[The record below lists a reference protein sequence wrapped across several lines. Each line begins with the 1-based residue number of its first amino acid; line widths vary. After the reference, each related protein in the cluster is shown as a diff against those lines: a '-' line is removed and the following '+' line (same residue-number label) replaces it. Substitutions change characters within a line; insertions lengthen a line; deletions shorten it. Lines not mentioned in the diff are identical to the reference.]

1 MKICARY
8 ARMNPQELA
17 ALGGS
22 FCYLSDLKCL
32 SNHLP
37 AKSPTKRA
45 MTATT
50 NENMYRMVCTPF
62 PRGEPD
68 KGYYNTAV
76 GYCQTK
82 RKGLGEGLRAF
93 FSFLVHI
100 SPLNYSSPSKLYS
113 W

>member
-76 GYCQTK
+76 
-82 RKGLGEGLRAF
+82 E
-93 FSFLVHI
+93 
-100 SPLNYSSPSKLYS
+100 
-113 W
+113 